1 MEKCIIF
8 GVDGA
13 DFFLTRDLM
22 SQGRLPTLSALK
34 GRGVYGCLQS
44 TIPPLT
50 PQAWSSFAC
59 SVNPGK
65 HGVFDFGE
73 IPYDSYESRLNTS
86 LDRKT
91 RGFWDYL
98 REEGLTTAVINMPLT
113 YPSEDLGDGYMISG
127 MHTPDLQSLCHRED
141 VRDFILRECPDTI
154 IDVMSF
160 WYKDMDLFLEK
171 VKEMVLQRTT
181 LARKLR
187 NRFPTDVF
195 FLTYVG
201 LDRVLHALYSQQDFH
216 TGGKGWKYE
225 RAATEI
231 FELIDRGMGQ
241 ILDDVGEEV
250 PVMVLSDHGF
260 GTLEKDV
267 YLNNYFQKKGYLD
280 FEPQALAEALIFH
293 PGFERGAMGSAF
305 LRLLCR
311 SRWFRQNAPWQ
322 QKSFSQLDWQKVKC
336 FSTGL
341 FGNVFL
347 NRKDRFPQGW
357 IEPDSDEYFEIR
369 SEVMAD
375 LQALRLE
382 GEPLVDE
389 IYLSEEIYHGPY
401 VSKSPDLILRMKNYA
416 YITRGGDE
424 FSSNEI
430 TDFPGVNH
438 SGNHRMEGIFLASG
452 SPYKSQGEVQVSA
465 ILEDLVPTL
474 FHALDLP
481 IPFEMDGRVLK
492 PIMETSREPAFYEAQ
507 IYRETKGRE
516 MTPPDEVLLRLK
528 SLGYMG
534 S

>member
-8 GVDGA
+8 GIDGA

-22 SQGRLPTLSALK
+22 SQGRLPNLSALK
-34 GRGVYGCLQS
+34 KRGVYGCLQS

-86 LDRKT
+86 EDRRT
-91 RGFWDYL
+91 RGFWEYL
-98 REEGLTTAVINMPLT
+98 REEGLSTAVINMPLT
-113 YPSEDLGDGYMISG
+113 YPAEDLGDGYMVSG
-127 MHTPDLQSLCHRED
+127 MHTPDLHSLCYRED
-141 VRDFILRECPDTI
+141 VVDFILKECPDTV

-160 WYKDMDLFLEK
+160 WYKDMDLFLDR
-171 VKEMVLQRTT
+171 VKDMVLKRTL

-187 NRFPTDVF
+187 TRFPTDVF

-231 FELIDRGMGQ
+231 FELIDRGIGQ
-241 ILDDVGEEV
+241 ILDDVSEEV
-250 PVMVLSDHGF
+250 PVIVLSDHGF
-260 GTLEKDV
+260 GTLERDV

-280 FEPQALAEALIFH
+280 FDPKALAQAMIFH
-293 PGFERGAMGSAF
+293 PGWERGTIGSAF
-305 LRLLCR
+305 LHFLYRFK
-311 SRWFRQNAPWQ
+311 WFRQNAPWQ
-322 QKSFSQLDWQKVKC
+322 QKSFSQLDWKKVKC

-347 NRKDRFPQGW
+347 HRKDRFSQGW
-357 IEPDSDEYFEIR
+357 IEAGSDQYYEIR
-369 SEVMAD
+369 AEVMAD
-375 LQALRLE
+375 LQALRLD

-389 IYLSEEIYHGPY
+389 IYLSEEIYHGPF
-401 VSKSPDLILRMKNYA
+401 VSKSPDLIVRMKNYA
-416 YITRGGDE
+416 YITRGGEE
-424 FSSNEI
+424 FHSNAI

-438 SGNHRMEGIFLASG
+438 SGNHRMEGIFFASG
-452 SPYKSQGEVQVSA
+452 SPYRNLGEVEITA
-465 ILEDLVPTL
+465 LLEDLIPTV

-481 IPFEMDGRVLK
+481 VPLGMDGRVLK
-492 PIMETSREPAFYEAQ
+492 PILKTEQEPAFYEAH
-507 IYRETKGRE
+507 IYREKTTSE
-516 MTPPDEVLLRLK
+516 LQPPEEVLLRLK
-528 SLGYMG
+528 ALGYLG